1 MRKILITREENQAI
15 RRHAIEKLGISEEA
29 IYENEA
35 SKILR
40 YIKNVEEASNTVFS
54 IFCGTNSNGTVGLVI
69 ARQLLALDKKVL
81 VYILGDLNE
90 GSSIFNNSLET
101 LKKMKANVIKLDT
114 IGELGDLSDNLD
126 KSTYLIDAIAG
137 SEFDRAFEGVTD
149 FVIESINNS
158 RKYVISVDMPSGMN
172 ATNGDVATVNIN
184 PDLIV
189 TFLHMKKGLEQT
201 TRLIGTKIV
210 VENNGI
216 PLESSYA
223 VVPFRPNY

>member
-54 IFCGTNSNGTVGLVI
+54 IFCGTNSNGAVGLVI

-114 IGELGDLSDNLD
+114 IGELGDLNENLD
-126 KSTYLIDAIAG
+126 KSTYIIDAIAG

>member
-29 IYENEA
+29 IFENEA

-40 YIKNVEEASNTVFS
+40 YIKNVEEASNTAFS
-54 IFCGTNSNGTVGLVI
+54 IFCGTNSNGAVGLVI

-114 IGELGDLSDNLD
+114 IGELGDLNDNLD
-126 KSTYLIDAIAG
+126 KSTYIIDAIAG